1 MSVPIRRRKKIIME
15 VRRGEEPGWEKGEEE
30 ERGTG
35 SGMGQGQ

>member
-1 MSVPIRRRKKIIME
+1 ME

-35 SGMGQGQ
+35 SGMGQGQQKSPDGQENEW